1 MKSHYYK
8 IMEKSFKD
16 NLRDELNYQD
26 ITVKELSLKTRIPKP
41 TLSCYLSAR
50 NTMPPADIAVRIAQA
65 LNVSVEYL
73 VTGTDSKLTSFDN
86 ENIQPLHFLIEDL
99 KTLDATELKII
110 SSMVHGLVKTKSEV

>member
-1 MKSHYYK
+1 
-8 IMEKSFKD
+8 MEKTFKD

-26 ITVKELSLKTRIPKP
+26 ITVKELSLKTGIPKP

-73 VTGTDSKLTSFDN
+73 VTGIESKSEGG
-86 ENIQPLHFLIEDL
+86 ENDCCLHFLIEDL
-99 KTLDATELKII
+99 KTLSCTELNII
-110 SSMVHGLVKTKSEV
+110 STMIHALVKQK

>member
-1 MKSHYYK
+1 
-8 IMEKSFKD
+8 
-16 NLRDELNYQD
+16 
-26 ITVKELSLKTRIPKP
+26 
-41 TLSCYLSAR
+41 
-50 NTMPPADIAVRIAQA
+50 MPPADIAVRIAQA

-110 SSMVHGLVKTKSEV
+110 SSMVHGLVKTKCEG

>member
-26 ITVKELSLKTRIPKP
+26 ITVKELSLKTKIPKP

-73 VTGTDSKLTSFDN
+73 VTGTDSKLTPFDN

-110 SSMVHGLVKTKSEV
+110 SSMVHGLVKTKCEG

>member
-26 ITVKELSLKTRIPKP
+26 ITVKELSLKTKIPKP

-73 VTGTDSKLTSFDN
+73 VTGTDSKLTPFEN

-110 SSMVHGLVKTKSEV
+110 SSMVHGLVKTKCEG

>member
-1 MKSHYYK
+1 MKCHYYK
-8 IMEKSFKD
+8 VMGKSFKD

-26 ITVKELSLKTRIPKP
+26 ITVKELSLKTGIPKP
-41 TLSCYLSAR
+41 TLSCYLSSR

-86 ENIQPLHFLIEDL
+86 ENIQSLHFLIEDL

-110 SSMVHGLVKTKSEV
+110 SSMVHGLVKTKCEG

>member
-1 MKSHYYK
+1 MCNC
-8 IMEKSFKD
+8 ITFMEKSFKD

-110 SSMVHGLVKTKSEV
+110 SSMVHGLVKTKCEG